1 MVAETQMKPLWVMK
15 SMMPRANRWQGRAD
29 VDRELTARRPEAQP
43 HATLCGLEPKSCLK
57 IWM

>member
-1 MVAETQMKPLWVMK
+1 ME
-15 SMMPRANRWQGRAD
+15 SMMPRANQWQGRAD